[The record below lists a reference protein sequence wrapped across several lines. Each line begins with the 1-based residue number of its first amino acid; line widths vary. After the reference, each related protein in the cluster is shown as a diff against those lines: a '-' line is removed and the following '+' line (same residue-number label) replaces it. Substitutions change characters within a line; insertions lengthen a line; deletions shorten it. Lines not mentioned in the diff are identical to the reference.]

1 MPLHSI
7 QNIDPV
13 LWGPS
18 AWSLLHVIGYHS
30 TSSME
35 TIRDL
40 FEDLKI
46 LLPCTKC
53 QTSYTHHLELLPF
66 PSKRSTLFRW
76 VYDLHHRINASLQ
89 TPNTLDTPPFAV
101 VQKSWKGPRG
111 IEKGIHDSWRFLFF
125 LGMMFP
131 SIQEK
136 DKKETYQKALTHWMT
151 EISKTLW
158 HMDAPT
164 CADMNSRTAFIR
176 WLTDIYKQH
185 NDQRIPPSYFLKRIT
200 KKCQSTCKI

>member
-1 MPLHSI
+1 MPL
-7 QNIDPV
+7 QNVDPV

-18 AWSLLHVIGYHS
+18 AWSLLHAISYHS

-35 TIRDL
+35 TIREL

-53 QTSYTHHLELLPF
+53 QLSYTRHLELLPF
-66 PSKRSTLFRW
+66 PNRKDKLFRW
-76 VYDLHHRINASLQ
+76 IYDLHHRINASLQ
-89 TPNTLDTPPFAV
+89 TPSTIDTPPYRI
-101 VQKSWKGPRG
+101 VQKSWKGTHG
-111 IEKGIHDSWRFLFF
+111 IEKGIIESWRFLFF

-136 DKKETYQKALTHWMT
+136 DKKEIYQKALMHWIT

-158 HMDAPT
+158 HTEAPHPSHLH
-164 CADMNSRTAFIR
+164 SRTAFIR

-185 NDQRIPPSYFLKRIT
+185 NDQRIPPAYFLKRI
-200 KKCQSTCKI
+200 KSQCQTTCKI